1 MEARTRRQVAL
12 LAALIIVMIVAL
24 TWGFGDGGGDSHA
37 TLATAD
43 RARAAAGA
51 ARGSRP
57 PAGTPTIVAP
67 IALEA
72 LRAAPPDPIGSGRN
86 PFRFQQHSAPTE
98 EGGGGGGPVREP
110 AEPMAQAPPPPPPG
124 PPPIPLRFIGIVDET
139 RRHLKLAV
147 LSDGRNVFYGRE
159 GDIIEGRYRIVR
171 IGLESIEMT
180 HVDGRGQQ
188 TIRLSGS

>member
-1 MEARTRRQVAL
+1 MEAKTRRQAVL
-12 LAALIIVMIVAL
+12 LAALVFVMIVAL
-24 TWGFGDGGGDSHA
+24 MWGFGDGDGDNHA
-37 TLATAD
+37 TVATAD
-43 RARAAAGA
+43 RPRAAAGS
-51 ARGSRP
+51 ARGSRA

-72 LRAAPPDPIGSGRN
+72 LRAAPPDPIASGRN
-86 PFRFQQHSAPTE
+86 PFRFQQHSTPTE
-98 EGGGGGGPVREP
+98 EGGGGGPVRES
-110 AEPMAQAPPPPPPG
+110 AGPMVQAPPPPPPG